1 MKKMNVDKHLRQLS
15 PAVRLAALSLILC
28 GLIFPLL
35 VTGLAQ
41 GIFPSQANGSITSIG
56 GRHVGSSLIAQSFNQ
71 PFFFHPRPSNSSAS
85 GVDPD
90 ITLQDALSQIP
101 RISSATGIP
110 GDQLQRIVNDNVQR
124 TFWFIGD
131 PFVNVLQLNQNLI
144 STYPFY
150 QAYG

>member
-1 MKKMNVDKHLRQLS
+1 MNINKHLRQLS
-15 PAVRLAALSLILC
+15 PAARLAALSLILC

-41 GIFPSQANGSITSIG
+41 VFFPSQANGSITTIS
-56 GRHVGSSLIAQSFNQ
+56 GRHVGSSLVAQSFNQ
-71 PFFFHPRPSNSSAS
+71 SFFFHSRPSDLSAS

-110 GDQLQRIVNDNVQR
+110 GDRLQRIVNDNVQR
-124 TFWFIGD
+124 TFWLIGD
-131 PFVNVLQLNQNLI
+131 PFVNVLRLNQVLI
-144 STYPFY
+144 ATYPFY
-150 QAYG
+150 QAYR